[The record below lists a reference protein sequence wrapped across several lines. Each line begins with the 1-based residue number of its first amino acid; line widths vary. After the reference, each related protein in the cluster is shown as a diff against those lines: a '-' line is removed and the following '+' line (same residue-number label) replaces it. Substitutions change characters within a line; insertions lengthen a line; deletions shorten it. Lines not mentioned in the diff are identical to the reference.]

1 MLPRTLRG
9 RVILIAILSIVLGL
23 LASRIAKRVL
33 PIDKRAELAAEAGN
47 FSESESIY
55 WQALQQGPVTVP
67 LTMSFIEAHD
77 RARALYRF
85 AEVVPENMRKMAK
98 IKPQPAMPDDV
109 IDAFFARPE
118 LPREVVLIAKLH
130 RGGATPEVLT
140 ELEREADKEPPM
152 PWANH
157 ALGREAHKD
166 GRFKVAADRLE
177 REAMAFEREDDLE
190 ESLMLRLAA
199 GDRAGVVARLNDPRI
214 AARAPARLSFR
225 FAMEQRQYGRAF
237 RYLLPYSFPRPPL
250 GPLALALVSAI
261 AWFSFCARLGQ
272 LRLRPRLRV
281 PLYLAAFGLGMLSI
295 PITHYLIEWQELVL
309 HLRQDG
315 TVVRDAIFFILG
327 VGFREELSKLI
338 CFIPLLP
345 LLRAKGTSLDIVTC
359 GALVGLGFA
368 SVENINYFTH
378 GDLSAALARFLT
390 ANFLHMTMTA
400 LIATSFAKLGKK
412 DDGFF
417 EFTVTFMT
425 VVVAHGV
432 YDFFAVNPVVS
443 EFSFLSMAVFILLA
457 RDFVL
462 IMHDARLRAGRSKP
476 LLPPFAYGM
485 SAVCGASFVYGS
497 ALVGP
502 QLAAEAMYLGLL
514 GTVILVVVFVR
525 QLRAL

>member
-1 MLPRTLRG
+1 MPRTLRG
-9 RVILIAILSIVLGL
+9 RIILIAILSIVLGL
-23 LASRIAKRVL
+23 LAGRIAKRVL
-33 PIDKRAELAAEAGN
+33 PLDRRAELAAQAGN
-47 FSESESIY
+47 FSEAESLY
-55 WQALQQGPVTVP
+55 WEALQRGPVTVP
-67 LTMSFIEAHD
+67 LTVEFIEAHE
-77 RARALYRF
+77 RARALY
-85 AEVVPENMRKMAK
+85 AVIQAVPENMRKMAK
-98 IKPQPAMPDDV
+98 LKPQVALPDPP
-109 IDAFFARPE
+109 IDAFFARPD
-118 LPREVVLIAKLH
+118 LPREVALIAKLH
-130 RGGATPEVLT
+130 RGGATPEVIV
-140 ELEREADKEPPM
+140 ELEQEAAKEPPM

-166 GRFKVAADRLE
+166 GRLREASDRLE
-177 REAMAFEREDDLE
+177 REALAFHREDDLE

-199 GDRAGVVARLNDPRI
+199 GDRATVIAKLNDPRI
-214 AARAPARLSFR
+214 AANAPARLVFR
-225 FAMEQRQYGRAF
+225 FAMEQRQYGRALRF
-237 RYLLPYSFPRPPL
+237 LLPYSFPKPPW
-250 GPLALALVSAI
+250 GPLALAAVSAV

-272 LRLRPRLRV
+272 MWLRPKFRIPV
-281 PLYLAAFGLGMLSI
+281 YLLAFGLGVLSI
-295 PITHYLIEWQELVL
+295 PITHFLIEWQEIVL

-315 TVVRDAIFFILG
+315 SIVRDAIFFVFG

-345 LLRAKGTSLDIVTC
+345 LLRARGSSLEIVTC

-378 GDLSAALARFLT
+378 GDLSAALSRFLT

-400 LIATSFAKLGKK
+400 LIATAFSGIGRKPEWFH
-412 DDGFF
+412 D
-417 EFTVTFMT
+417 FTMTFLT

-462 IMHDARLRAGRSKP
+462 IMHDARLRAGRGKP
-476 LLPPFAYGM
+476 LLSPFAYGM
-485 SAVCGASFVYGS
+485 AVVCGASFIYGS

-514 GTVILVVVFVR
+514 GAVILIVVFVR